1 MTPPTT
7 GTIGILAILAAVLV
21 GWVAAA
27 VLVYRWLRRRLIGGR
42 SSAGRCMLFGAAC
55 GALLAP
61 GVASGGHAMIPLP
74 VGALPFAAL
83 GLWLA
88 LNHRAGEDGLALF
101 WVNIASWI
109 VTSAV
114 IAGVESRRS
123 RRAPG
128 LPTHT

>member
-7 GTIGILAILAAVLV
+7 STIGTLAILAAVLA

-27 VLVYRWLRRRLIGGR
+27 VLVYRWLRRRLIGAR
-42 SSAGRCMLFGAAC
+42 SSTGRCMVFGAAC

-61 GVASGGHAMIPLP
+61 AVASGGHALIPLP

-88 LNHRAGEDGLALF
+88 LDRRAGEDGLASF
-101 WVNIASWI
+101 WINIASWI

-114 IAGVESRRS
+114 IAGVESWRS
-123 RRAPG
+123 RRVPA
-128 LPTHT
+128 LPTHP

>member
-27 VLVYRWLRRRLIGGR
+27 ILVYRWLRRQLIGGSR
-42 SSAGRCMLFGAAC
+42 DPGRCILFGAVC

-61 GVASGGHAMIPLP
+61 GVASGGHALIPLP
-74 VGALPFAAL
+74 VGALPFAAVS
-83 GLWLA
+83 LWLA
-88 LNHRAGEDGLALF
+88 LNQRAGEDGLALF

-109 VTSAV
+109 ATSAA
-114 IAGVESRRS
+114 IAGVESWRS
-123 RRAPG
+123 RRARG
-128 LPTHT
+128 LPTGT